1 VTVVIVAAMPE
12 EAAAVL
18 EHVTDAAEQPY
29 LAGQPWWRGT
39 LGDHPVAVVQGG
51 IGLVNAAVSLTA
63 ALHEL
68 NASDAPAELV
78 VSAGTA
84 GGLGEQV
91 AVGDVI
97 VAERVVHADVD
108 VTVFGYALGQVPRM
122 PDGYEAPPELVSLV
136 PAVAAATGDVVRIG
150 DAVSTDAFV
159 IPERARRILTDFPDT
174 LFADMETSSLAQVAF
189 RHGVDFVAVRGISD
203 LADGG
208 EFSEHVDD
216 AAERSARVIAALLAA
231 RG

>member
-1 VTVVIVAAMPE
+1 MTVVIVAAMAE
-12 EAAAVL
+12 EAGAVL
-18 EHVTDAAEQPY
+18 AHVTDAAEQAP
-29 LAGQPWWRGT
+29 LAGQPWWRGS
-39 LGDHPVAVVQGG
+39 LDGRPVAVVQGG
-51 IGLVNAAVSLTA
+51 IGLVNAASSLTA
-63 ALHEL
+63 ALHAL
-68 NASDAPAELV
+68 RAADAPAELV

-91 AVGDVI
+91 EVGDVI

-122 PDGYEAPPELVSLV
+122 PDGYEAPPELV
-136 PAVAAATGDVVRIG
+136 AAAESIAGDVVRIG

-159 IPERARRILTDFPDT
+159 IPGRARRILADFPDT
-174 LFADMETSSLAQVAF
+174 LFADMETSALAQVAF
-189 RHGVDFVAVRGISD
+189 RHEVDFVAVRGISD

-208 EFSEHVDD
+208 EFSAHVDD
-216 AAERSARVIAALLAA
+216 AAERSARVLAALLSS